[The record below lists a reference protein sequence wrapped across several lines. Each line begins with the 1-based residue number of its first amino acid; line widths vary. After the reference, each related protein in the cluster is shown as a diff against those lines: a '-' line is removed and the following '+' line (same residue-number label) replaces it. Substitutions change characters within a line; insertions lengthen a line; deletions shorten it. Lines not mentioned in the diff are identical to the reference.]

1 MDQTRIHQCVE
12 TLSQKGCAEVTRII
26 AALEQGETV
35 ADMQELTTDEK
46 HATLIELKSIMAV
59 YQARK

>member
-1 MDQTRIHQCVE
+1 MNLTKIHQCVE
-12 TLSQKGCAEVTRII
+12 TLSLKGCAEVTRII

-35 ADMQELTTDEK
+35 ADMLELTEEEK
-46 HATLIELKSIMAV
+46 HATLVELKSIMDV

>member
-12 TLSQKGCAEVTRII
+12 TLSQKGCAAVTRII

-35 ADMQELTTDEK
+35 ADMLELTKDEK
-46 HATLIELKSIMAV
+46 HAILIELKSIMAV